1 MPVSPRRFLAP
12 TLAAL
17 LLLAAQG
24 CGSVKTSGT
33 ARTGTEQLLLTNALD
48 RAIQKL
54 DFRPLTGVPVY
65 LDTTNVSAVDQGY
78 IVSSLRQALL
88 TQGVLLRP
96 KPEQAQFIVEARVGA
111 YGTDSYD
118 WMIGIPQTTIPQ
130 TITGLPSGTIP
141 EIAMAK
147 KTDQIGT
154 AKVALFA
161 YDRASGKVVW
171 TSGTQLDRATAKDMY
186 IGSVGPIQSGTIRGG
201 TQIVGVKVPLTS
213 EDDETDSKSSKGR
226 WRWPWR
232 RKPPSAPTLP
242 DDPNAFTPPSAPMA
256 AKSDLDT
263 FRP

>member
-1 MPVSPRRFLAP
+1 MPVSPRRLAP

-17 LLLAAQG
+17 LMLAAPG

-65 LDTTNVSAVDQGY
+65 LDTTNLSAAVDQGY

-96 KPEQAQFIVEARVGA
+96 KAEQAQFIVEARVGA

-186 IGSVGPIQSGTIRGG
+186 LGSVGPIQSGTIRGG

-213 EDDETDSKSSKGR
+213 EDDEADSKSKGR

-242 DDPNAFTPPSAPMA
+242 DDPNAFTSPSAPMA

>member
-1 MPVSPRRFLAP
+1 MPAPPRRLARRLVLL
-12 TLAAL
+12 TVLAAL
-17 LLLAAQG
+17 G

-33 ARTGTEQLLLTNALD
+33 SRTGTEQLLLTNALD

-54 DFRPLTGVPVY
+54 DFRPLTGVPVF
-65 LDTTNVSAVDQGY
+65 LDTTNVSSAVDQGY

-88 TQGVLLRP
+88 TQGVLLKP
-96 KPEQAQFIVEARVGA
+96 KAEQAQFIVEARVGA

-118 WMIGIPQTTIPQ
+118 WMVGVPQTTIPQ
-130 TITGLPSGTIP
+130 TVTGMPSGTIP
-141 EIAMAK
+141 EIALAK

-161 YDRASGKVVW
+161 YDRASGKVIW

-213 EDDETDSKSSKGR
+213 EDDQTEPKAKGR
-226 WRWPWR
+226 WRLPWK
-232 RKPPSAPTLP
+232 RKPPTAPTLP
-242 DDPNAFTPPSAPMA
+242 DDPNAATPPTAPMA
-256 AKSDLDT
+256 AKSDLDA